1 MMRYII
7 TERQLRL
14 INEQPTDDYSQ
25 GQGGVFGAQGK
36 EIFNEPIKWGN
47 EETHKLLDFLSIMS
61 IAIPGV
67 GLGVSAGLSLADAA
81 LYWNEG
87 DKKTATM
94 VAIFPFLPFGK
105 IGELIPSAKRLGK
118 EGMENLAKK
127 LGKGNVALNKVEQEV
142 AQGISKNK
150 DVFTQEVKRVS
161 DDLAKK
167 AQNLKAK
174 ATQGILR
181 LAPNPDWIY
190 RWFSNNTGGM
200 IKNLFEKINKLDKIP
215 FNPKNVKI
223 VNNGVLDS
231 VEKGVFKQRPII
243 EIQVKE
249 TGDRF
254 LVYSSTGTGA
264 PTLKQAGDWQ
274 LLAGFQP
281 MLNNP
286 KDIRWYLKDEAT
298 TQLTKG
304 LNQWA
309 TELANFI
316 KKNGPDAL
324 GK

>member
-1 MMRYII
+1 MKYVIS
-7 TERQLRL
+7 ERQYEL
-14 INEQPTDDYSQ
+14 ICEQSMTGWGKYVPK
-25 GQGGVFGAQGK
+25 GQHMDVVKGMDAKFGHDLNNVLGLAS
-36 EIFNEPIKWGN
+36 IFIPVIGPIVAAG
-47 EETHKLLDFLSIMS
+47 TAAAD
-61 IAIPGV
+61 
-67 GLGVSAGLSLADAA
+67 VS
-81 LYWNEG
+81 LYWKQG
-87 DKKTATM
+87 DKKTASI
-94 VAIFPFLPFGK
+94 VAAFSFLPFARIGK
-105 IGELIPSAKRLGK
+105 LVPSVGKLGK
-118 EGMENLAKK
+118 EGMEELAKK
-127 LGKGNVALNKVEQEV
+127 IGQNAKEFTAIEKEV
-142 AQGISKNK
+142 IDQLSKNK
-150 DVFTQEVKRVS
+150 QVLSQEVKRVS

-167 AQNLKAK
+167 SQNLKAK

-215 FNPKNVKI
+215 FNPENVKI

-281 MLNNP
+281 MVNNP